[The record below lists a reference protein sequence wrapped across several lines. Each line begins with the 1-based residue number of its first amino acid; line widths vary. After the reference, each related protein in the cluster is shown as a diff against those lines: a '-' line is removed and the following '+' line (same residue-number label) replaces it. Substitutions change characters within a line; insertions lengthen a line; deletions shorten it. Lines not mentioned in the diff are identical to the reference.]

1 MELGRDVRAK
11 QRGDFICRDRSEVM
25 SDPTKEYLF
34 AKAELCAKLA
44 KDQENQ
50 NEIAEALRNM
60 ERANRAM
67 ARIFNM
73 EEEEEETLQERADRT
88 NPYILR
94 KEKED
99 E

>member
-1 MELGRDVRAK
+1 M
-11 QRGDFICRDRSEVM
+11 
-25 SDPTKEYLF
+25 KETMQ
-34 AKAELCAKLA
+34 ETLA
-44 KDQENQ
+44 REQ
-50 NEIAEALRNM
+50 AEALRNM
-60 ERANRAM
+60 QRANRAM

-94 KEKED
+94 KENEN

>member
-1 MELGRDVRAK
+1 M
-11 QRGDFICRDRSEVM
+11 SERE
-25 SDPTKEYLF
+25 TTE
-34 AKAELCAKLA
+34 
-44 KDQENQ
+44 KDT
-50 NEIAEALRNM
+50 AEALRNM

-94 KEKED
+94 KENEND
-99 E
+99 

>member
-1 MELGRDVRAK
+1 M
-11 QRGDFICRDRSEVM
+11 
-25 SDPTKEYLF
+25 KETMQ
-34 AKAELCAKLA
+34 ETLA
-44 KDQENQ
+44 REQ
-50 NEIAEALRNM
+50 AEALRNM

-94 KEKED
+94 KENEND
-99 E
+99 